1 MVYKMINI
9 TWNPDKDQTR
19 IKYLK
24 DYNES
29 DWVEKLDMLSDVLG
43 ELKETYNS
51 LLTDTSKEEYEYKL
65 QATQRI
71 INGDLDGI
79 YESIIKKSALEYDD
93 IGALLDLLNDYRF
106 LRDHAYP
113 IFTEKGKDDFL
124 KEISRNNLTGE

>member
-9 TWNPDKDQTR
+9 TWNPDRDQTR
-19 IKYLK
+19 VKYLK

-29 DWVEKLDMLSDVLG
+29 DWIEKLDMLSDALG

-51 LLTDTSKEEYEYKL
+51 LLTDTSKEEYDYKL

-71 INGDLDGI
+71 INSDLDGM
-79 YESIIKKSALEYDD
+79 YESIIKKSALEHDD